1 MDSSDDLSQLDDLQ
15 DALKP
20 DAAAPVDPL
29 THGDI
34 IDEVLGGGSVLF
46 VVPSED
52 VAQAFNAWG
61 APATCSRGGIA
72 RWNDAC
78 AARLRD
84 GDIVLA
90 LSESDA
96 LRVTKSLTGVA
107 KRVRQLRLPPSAL
120 NGGVNDFIAERG
132 GVEAIYDM
140 ASRAPQAGFQSKFK
154 ARLWRDLGKP
164 TEPYDWL
171 VKPLIARG
179 EVSVVAGPSGS
190 GKSFLITDLALSIAR
205 GKPFMGVH
213 RVKPGGVIYQAG
225 EGKKG
230 LLTKRLPAYMQWHG
244 LRWDDDLPFAVLPAE
259 LDLFHGDD
267 MTTAF
272 IAECKALAM
281 MMDQPLELIV
291 IDTLAAAISGADEN
305 SSKDVGPVITR
316 CNRIQQE
323 TGAAVILVHHMNAD
337 GSKIRGWTGWQANVD
352 GVLICTKQEDM
363 HDGQGRMVRE
373 LRIGKAKE
381 GDDNFKL
388 RYVLGVVT
396 IGEDEDGDPLT
407 SCVIEEP
414 EGKGGGVAQRN
425 TVRLTDREREFLEAV
440 EWCLG
445 EYGTSAGEAG
455 LKIAKTVPVV
465 KHGYV
470 KQRFAEKTF
479 AIDPDDSDKVQ
490 NNRIDQA
497 IKRAGASLVKLG
509 LIDREGKYYW
519 RTDKRLTEWVV
530 EDDAKTASDNAK
542 SDTASD
548 GASAGPATDPDDEA
562 PLW

>member
-1 MDSSDDLSQLDDLQ
+1 MTSRSASGV
-15 DALKP
+15 P
-20 DAAAPVDPL
+20 RRL
-29 THGDI
+29 TTWRSARPQHGSI
-34 IDEVLGGGSVLF
+34 EI
-46 VVPSED
+46 
-52 VAQAFNAWG
+52 
-61 APATCSRGGIA
+61 SR
-72 RWNDAC
+72 
-78 AARLRD
+78 
-84 GDIVLA
+84 
-90 LSESDA
+90 
-96 LRVTKSLTGVA
+96 RV
-107 KRVRQLRLPPSAL
+107 
-120 NGGVNDFIAERG
+120 
-132 GVEAIYDM
+132 
-140 ASRAPQAGFQSKFK
+140 
-154 ARLWRDLGKP
+154 LWRDLGKP

-190 GKSFLITDLALSIAR
+190 GKSFLITDLALAIAR
-205 GKPFMGVH
+205 GKPFMGIH

-230 LLTKRLPAYMQWHG
+230 LLTKRLPAYMQWNG
-244 LRWDDDLPFAVLPAE
+244 LRWEDDLPFAVLPAE

-272 IAECKALAM
+272 IAECKALAS
-281 MMDQPLELIV
+281 MMDHPLELIV

-352 GVLICTKQEDM
+352 GVLICSKQEDM
-363 HDGQGRMVRE
+363 HDDDGRMIRE

-396 IGEDEDGDPLT
+396 IGKDEDGDPLT
-407 SCVIEEP
+407 SCVIDEP
-414 EGKGGGVAQRN
+414 KGGRSGSVTRN
-425 TVRLTDREREFLEAV
+425 TIRLTDREREFLDAI
-440 EWCLG
+440 EWCLA
-445 EYGTSAGEAG
+445 EYGIKAGEAG
-455 LKIAKTVPVV
+455 LKIARTVDVV

-479 AIDPDDSDKVQ
+479 AVDPDDSDKVQ

-519 RTDKRLTEWVV
+519 RTDKRLTEWT
-530 EDDAKTASDNAK
+530 EEPDKKNDTQPDAANPN
-542 SDTASD
+542 
-548 GASAGPATDPDDEA
+548 PATDPDDEV